1 MSDFNLVD
9 EKWLTVTDSQ
19 CHPEEIPLADLFL
32 QAHDYSAV
40 DGDNGLQTVAI
51 LRLLLAISITLLYR
65 YDENGELSEL
75 KSQMRRW
82 SAGRTFIRKA
92 VFPERQLRITSEG
105 GMRGSGCLMKAI
117 RFFRCPSPR

>member
-19 CHPEEIPLADLFL
+19 CRPEEVSLSDLFL
-32 QAHDYSAV
+32 HAQDYSAV

-51 LRLLLAISITLLYR
+51 LRLLLAVSITLLYR

-75 KSQMRRW
+75 KKPNEALERW
-82 SAGRTFIRKA
+82 KNVYQKGCFPGRPLK
-92 VFPERQLRITSEG
+92 ITSEC
-105 GMRGSGCLMKAI
+105 GMRGSGCLMKVI
-117 RFFRCPSPR
+117 RFFRCPSLR

>member
-75 KSQMRRW
+75 KKPNEALERW
-82 SAGRTFIRKA
+82 KNVYQKGCFPRKA
-92 VFPERQLRITSEG
+92 VEDY
-105 GMRGSGCLMKAI
+105 
-117 RFFRCPSPR
+117 FRR